1 MQTIF
6 EKSQSRQHAYSLPAS
21 DSAFNA
27 FHPPQHLLRQTPL
40 LLPEISELD
49 LTRHFSQLAHRNMS
63 IDTNFYPLGSCTMK
77 LYVELPQ
84 VGKKVSKGG
93 EAAVLESTKA
103 AADVYSPVSGTI
115 LEVNDELST
124 EAQKVNESPEK
135 GGWLFKVQLDSPEEI
150 STLMTWEDYQKSFG

>member
-1 MQTIF
+1 MKRYTESHEWI
-6 EKSQSRQHAYSLPAS
+6 
-21 DSAFNA
+21 
-27 FHPPQHLLRQTPL
+27 
-40 LLPEISELD
+40 EIEGPIGTVGVTDYAQKELGD
-49 LTRHFSQLAHRNMS
+49 
-63 IDTNFYPLGSCTMK
+63 IV
-77 LYVELPQ
+77 YVELPQ

-103 AADVYSPVSGTI
+103 AADVYSPISGTI